1 MNEVKKMK
9 VTITQSANQQLI
21 SKLGEEPTIR
31 LNEVSTT
38 G

>member
-1 MNEVKKMK
+1 MK
-9 VTITQSANQQLI
+9 VTITQNANQQLV

-31 LNEVSTT
+31 LNEVRTS

>member
-1 MNEVKKMK
+1 MK
-9 VTITQSANQQLI
+9 VMITQSAKEQLI

-31 LNEVSTT
+31 LNEVRTS